1 MHSYLYKYMNTEVCT
16 NKAYP
21 RYFRHFKGGLYK
33 ALMEGKDSETQEA
46 VVIYQ
51 ALYGERGIWVRPKSM
66 FYESVERPDY
76 SGPRFTE
83 ITEEEANNASQK

>member
-1 MHSYLYKYMNTEVCT
+1 MNTEVCT

-66 FYESVERPDY
+66 FYEHVERPDY

-83 ITEEEANNASQK
+83 ITEEEANKASQK